1 MLPAFPS
8 FLTAPSAAAGETIL
22 LVEDEPA
29 VLRVTTRL
37 LTQLGYRVLPAGHA
51 HDALEL
57 ARTHSGTIHLLLT
70 DVLMPDMNG
79 VELARAVQ
87 RVLPDIRVLFMS
99 GYTADTL
106 RDAKPDGRAALLV
119 QKPFGRDAMSRA
131 VRTALG
137 PRTN

>member
-1 MLPAFPS
+1 M
-8 FLTAPSAAAGETIL
+8 AAGETIL

-29 VLRVTTRL
+29 VLRVTARL
-37 LTQLGYRVLPAGHA
+37 LTQLGYRVLSAGHA
-51 HDALEL
+51 HDALVV
-57 ARTHSGTIHLLLT
+57 ARTHEAAIHLLLT

-87 RVLPDIRVLFMS
+87 ALLPDIRVLFMS

-106 RDAKPDGRAALLV
+106 RDAKPDGRATLLV
-119 QKPFGRDAMSRA
+119 QKPFGREAMSRA